1 MSRANRTI
9 RIAGNTLYPTLS
21 VIDAKGYEIWLYYTT
36 DSGTLDDCIPCFTAR
51 KEGRLFGAASAVEL
65 LGVIALWEARGENW
79 RATEDDVRLSREILD
94 SVPIYGPDGTI
105 IEKFLDE

>member
-1 MSRANRTI
+1 MRSGLFYN
-9 RIAGNTLYPTLS
+9 GSVDLS
-21 VIDAKGYEIWLYYTT
+21 TNAH
-36 DSGTLDDCIPCFTAR
+36 PCFTAR
-51 KEGRLFGAASAVEL
+51 KDGRLFGAASAEEL
-65 LGVIALWEARGENW
+65 LGVIAMWEARGENW